1 MILFLKIGELD
12 SPQAPR
18 VPFSCKDSPR
28 TAAVTLLS
36 VWTSRNLRKTC
47 FFAYFWQSSIIH
59 KCHFLTG
66 KYSIHP
72 RISIAHSVR
81 LELSFLFLFLK
92 VKSDHFTRFYG
103 NFSDFSPVACGDTL
117 KSSCWTWN
125 IEFWQENIGIEL
137 LKTKTTWKLV
147 KFVIQ
152 PNLFELHPSIF
163 EDSMAISSFWHVL
176 VILQTSEKSLKWP

>member
-1 MILFLKIGELD
+1 MI
-12 SPQAPR
+12 
-18 VPFSCKDSPR
+18 
-28 TAAVTLLS
+28 
-36 VWTSRNLRKTC
+36 
-47 FFAYFWQSSIIH
+47 
-59 KCHFLTG
+59 G

-72 RISIAHSVR
+72 RISIAHLIR

-117 KSSCWTWN
+117 KSSCWTWK
-125 IEFWQENIGIEL
+125 IEFWLENIGIEL
-137 LKTKTTWKLV
+137 LKTKTAWKLV

-152 PNLFELHPSIF
+152 RNLFELHPSIF

-176 VILQTSEKSLKWP
+176 VILQTSEKSLKCPQNLVLKWSDFTFKKRKRNFRSSLIEWVIEILGWIEYFPVKKWHLCQI